1 VSQDVFLEAMLGEH
15 VLLKQTHEKA
25 CDISL
30 EHTLEGEQDVYREH
44 KCNPTERE
52 RTFLHCYNLQGFDG
66 LCWSSFHNEKCTKG
80 PVLSGLLLA
89 ASAASCWFVRALWSL
104 TDQGTATDSCF
115 AFAIGPYCTMKIEVT
130 PKNYF

>member
-1 VSQDVFLEAMLGEH
+1 MLGEH

-30 EHTLEGEQDVYREH
+30 EYTLEGEQDVYREH

-52 RTFLHCYNLQGFDG
+52 RTFLHCYTLQYFDG
-66 LCWSSFHNEKCTKG
+66 LCWFSFHNEKCTKE

-89 ASAASCWFVRALWSL
+89 ASAASCWLEPCGLCKVKALL
-104 TDQGTATDSCF
+104 LIRVLRLLLDRTA
-115 AFAIGPYCTMKIEVT
+115 P
-130 PKNYF
+130 